1 MLIESCLH
9 KCEEMKASDVHITS
23 GQSIVYR
30 VKGGLELSEKVSSE
44 EQIEAM
50 VKKLL
55 SYEQQQKLKDKRSID
70 IGYSLVGNVRF
81 RMNIYYQQGQ
91 LAIAARRLDNTILSL
106 EELGLPQQ
114 LAKLPF
120 YKDGLVLITGPTGSG
135 KSTTLA
141 CLINMINQNRPCH
154 ILTIEDPIE
163 YVHTNKKSMIHQ
175 REIGSDVNS
184 FSDAIHAAMR
194 EDPDVILLGEMRN
207 TDTMHAALM
216 AAETG
221 HLVFS
226 TLHTNDAVGVIDRLV
241 GAFSGE
247 EQEGIRAQLSQ
258 VLRAVVT
265 QVLVKNEQGNARIPV
280 NEVLIITPAIANL
293 IRQHKPEQIR
303 SMMETGRALGNQTL
317 EQCLAVLVIDKK
329 ISKEQALALTYKPD
343 ALEQTLRALRSNMGG
358 RVKSIV

>member
-1 MLIESCLH
+1 MKIESCLQ
-9 KCEEMKASDVHITS
+9 KCEKIKASDVHLTS
-23 GQSIVYR
+23 DKPIIYR
-30 VKGGLELSEKVSSE
+30 VKGELDLTDQISSGDDLKSIVRALLSEK
-44 EQIEAM
+44 
-50 VKKLL
+50 
-55 SYEQQQKLKDKRSID
+55 QQQDLEQKRSID
-70 IGYSLVGNVRF
+70 IGYSLAENIRF

-91 LAIAARRLDNTILSL
+91 LAIAARRLDNTILNL
-106 EELGLPQQ
+106 DQLGLPSQ
-114 LAKLPF
+114 LAKLP
-120 YKDGLVLITGPTGSG
+120 YLKDGLVLVTGPTGSG

-141 CLINMINQNRPCH
+141 CLINIINENRRRH

-163 YVHTNKKSMIHQ
+163 YVHANKQSMVHQ
-175 REIGSDVNS
+175 RELGTDVNS

-194 EDPDVILLGEMRN
+194 EDPDVILLGEMRD
-207 TDTMHAALM
+207 TQTMHAALM

-265 QVLVKNEQGNARIPV
+265 QLLVKNEEDSARIPV
-280 NEVLIITPAIANL
+280 NEVLMISPAIANL

-317 EQCLAVLVIDKK
+317 EQSLASLVLGKK
-329 ISKEQALALTYKPD
+329 ISKDQALALTYRPS
-343 ALEQTLRALRSNMGG
+343 ALEETLRAMRNNIIERS
-358 RVKSIV
+358 

>member
-1 MLIESCLH
+1 MIIESCLQ
-9 KCEEMKASDVHITS
+9 KCELIDASDVHLTS
-23 GQSIVYR
+23 GQPIVYR
-30 VKGGLELSEKVSSE
+30 VKGELDITEQVASE
-44 EQIEAM
+44 EQIKSI
-50 VKKLL
+50 VKALL
-55 SYEQQQKLKDKRSID
+55 SNEQQQKLEAKRSID
-70 IGYSLVGNVRF
+70 IGYTSAGNARF
-81 RMNIYYQQGQ
+81 RMNVYYQRGQ
-91 LAIAARRLDNTILSL
+91 LAIAARRLDNTILNL
-106 EELGLPQQ
+106 DELGLPQQ
-114 LAKLPF
+114 LAKLPL
-120 YKDGLVLITGPTGSG
+120 YKDGLVLVTGPTGSG

-141 CLINMINQNRPCH
+141 CLIDMINQHRRCH

-163 YVHTNKKSMIHQ
+163 YVHVNKKSMVHQ
-175 REIGSDVNS
+175 REMGSDVNS
-184 FSDAIHAAMR
+184 FSEAIIAAMR
-194 EDPDVILLGEMRN
+194 EDPDVILLGEMRD

-265 QVLVKNEQGNARIPV
+265 QVLVKNEQDSARIPV

-317 EQCLAVLVIDKK
+317 EQSLAALVLDKK
-329 ISKEQALALTYKPD
+329 ISKDQALTLTHKPD
-343 ALEQTLRALRSNMGG
+343 GFEETLRALRNNMGG
-358 RVKSIV
+358 RVQ

>member
-1 MLIESCLH
+1 MKIESCLH
-9 KCEEMKASDVHITS
+9 KCEQIKASDVHLTS
-23 GQSIVYR
+23 DKPIVYR
-30 VKGGLELSEKVSSE
+30 VKGDLDLTD
-44 EQIEAM
+44 QISTGDDIKAI
-50 VKKLL
+50 VKALL
-55 SYEQQQKLKDKRSID
+55 SAKQQQDLEQKRSID
-70 IGYSLVGNVRF
+70 IGYSLANNIRF

-91 LAIAARRLDNTILSL
+91 LAIAARRLDNTILDL
-106 EELGLPQQ
+106 EQLGLPAQ
-114 LAKLPF
+114 LAELAHL
-120 YKDGLVLITGPTGSG
+120 KDGLVLVTGPTGSG

-141 CLINMINQNRPCH
+141 CLINIINQNRRCH

-163 YVHTNKKSMIHQ
+163 YVHANKNSMIHQ
-175 REIGSDVNS
+175 RELGTDVNS
-184 FSDAIHAAMR
+184 FADAIHSAMR
-194 EDPDVILLGEMRN
+194 EDPDVILLGEMRD
-207 TDTMHAALM
+207 TLTMHAALM

-265 QVLVKNEQGNARIPV
+265 QLLVKNDEGNTRIPV
-280 NEVLIITPAIANL
+280 NEVLIISPAIANL

-317 EQCLAVLVIDKK
+317 EQSLASLVLNKK
-329 ISKEQALALTYKPD
+329 ISKDQALALTYKPN
-343 ALEQTLRALRSNMGG
+343 ALEETLRVLRNN
-358 RVKSIV
+358 IVERI